1 MGSEIS
7 ETTATVS
14 EQNGLEHFSKAKFR
28 VKRVSEISEAI
39 GPESQTAHDLPDNL
53 QNLHLPFLSNNLV
66 SEISETSLNQNYG
79 FIKFPEKTKMYKTH
93 KKENCWKNGCNQQWM
108 RIYQVK
114 TKISLQ
120 SSQVSYQITKHANN
134 NHTSAQK

>member
-7 ETTATVS
+7 ETTAAVG

-66 SEISETSLNQNYG
+66 SEFPKPALIRTTALLNFLRKLKCIRHIKKRIVESVAATSSG
-79 FIKFPEKTKMYKTH
+79 CVFIKLKQRFLCSHRK
-93 KKENCWKNGCNQQWM
+93 
-108 RIYQVK
+108 
-114 TKISLQ
+114 
-120 SSQVSYQITKHANN
+120 
-134 NHTSAQK
+134 

>member
-1 MGSEIS
+1 MEFSETKGLPSTAIMVLGIGIKTMVSEIS
-7 ETTATVS
+7 ETTSGVN
-14 EQNGLEHFSKAKFR
+14 EQNGLEHFSKAKFW
-28 VKRVSEISEAI
+28 VKMVSEISEAI

-93 KKENCWKNGCNQQWM
+93 KKENCWKHGCNQQWM
-108 RIYQVK
+108 RIL
-114 TKISLQ
+114 IFL
-120 SSQVSYQITKHANN
+120 SS
-134 NHTSAQK
+134 